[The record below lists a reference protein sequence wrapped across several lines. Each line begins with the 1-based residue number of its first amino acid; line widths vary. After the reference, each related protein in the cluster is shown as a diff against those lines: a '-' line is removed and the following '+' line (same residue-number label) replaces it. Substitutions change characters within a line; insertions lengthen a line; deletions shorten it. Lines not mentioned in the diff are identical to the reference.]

1 MERHVLIVFPH
12 PDDESFTV
20 SGTAAYHLHNGTP
33 VTYAC
38 LTMGQLGRNLGNPP
52 FANRVTL
59 PTIRRAE
66 LEASCAAIG
75 ITDLRTLGFH
85 DKMIE
90 FEDRELL
97 DGKIRELIEEL
108 NPSLILTF
116 HPLYSVH
123 PDHDACGAAVVRVV
137 EAMKPKDRPKVHTVA
152 FAKGHE
158 RALGPADVHVDIRLF
173 LEQKVGSIKAHKS
186 QFHTDPVFEGHSV
199 HDPMLRERFA
209 DEKFWTY
216 KFDSH
221 PSKSK

>member
-12 PDDESFTV
+12 PDDESYTV

-59 PTIRRAE
+59 PTVRRGE

-75 ITDLRTLGFH
+75 ITDVRALGFH

-97 DGKIRELIEEL
+97 DGKLRELIEEL

-116 HPLYSVH
+116 HPEYSVH

-137 EAMKPKDRPKVHTVA
+137 EAMKPKDRPKVHVVA

-158 RALGPADVHVDIRLF
+158 RALGPADVHVDITLF
-173 LEQKVGSIKAHKS
+173 LEQKIGSIKAHKS
-186 QFHTDPVFEGHSV
+186 QFHTDPVFEGLPAH
-199 HDPMLRERFA
+199 HPTIRERFA
-209 DEKFWTY
+209 SEKFWTY
-216 KFDSH
+216 KFDTH
-221 PSKSK
+221 PKK

>member
-12 PDDESFTV
+12 PDDESYTV

-59 PTIRRAE
+59 PTVRRGE
-66 LEASCAAIG
+66 LEASCEAIG

-97 DGKIRELIEEL
+97 DGRLRELIEEL

-116 HPLYSVH
+116 HPEYSVH
-123 PDHDACGAAVVRVV
+123 PDHDACGAAVIRVV
-137 EAMKPKDRPKVHTVA
+137 EAMKPKDRPKVHVVA
-152 FAKGHE
+152 FAQGHE
-158 RALGPADVHVDIRLF
+158 RALGPADVHVDITLY
-173 LEQKVGSIKAHKS
+173 LEQKIGSIKAHKS
-186 QFHTDPVFEGHSV
+186 QFHTDPVFEGLPASHPSI
-199 HDPMLRERFA
+199 RERFST
-209 DEKFWTY
+209 EKFWTY
-216 KFDSH
+216 KFD
-221 PSKSK
+221 PYPKK